1 MPESRLKPYRE
12 KRDFWKTG
20 EPAGEVGAKRKAGLR
35 YLIQKHDATR
45 LHFDFRLELNGVLL
59 SWAVT
64 RGPSF
69 DPKEKRLAVHVEDH
83 PMEYGDFE
91 GTIRKATTAAAR

>member
-1 MPESRLKPYRE
+1 MPTTGTLKRYRE
-12 KRDFWKTG
+12 KRDFRKTR
-20 EPAGEVGAKRKAGLR
+20 EPAGEVGASRKSGLR

-69 DPKEKRLAVHVEDH
+69 DP
-83 PMEYGDFE
+83 
-91 GTIRKATTAAAR
+91 